1 MFVKKFFFSVQ
12 QKTHQYNGLQH
23 RESEYKIISAQ
34 AILLNITNLVCKSV
48 KERMTLLT
56 EMCVFRYRSSEKY

>member
-1 MFVKKFFFSVQ
+1 MFVKNFFFYVQ

-48 KERMTLLT
+48 KERMTL
-56 EMCVFRYRSSEKY
+56 